1 MPCFSVWCEAN
12 FNVRRGAEI
21 AGFFRPLHQ
30 ANGSAVK
37 VLFQAGIVPLFWM
50 IESIKI
56 KVIQTIPRNYVKFN
70 QCVSRALHRAGVA
83 KCAQQAA
90 HQGGL
95 PRTQLA
101 MQMDHKSRREYVRQR
116 GAQQQRGR
124 FVGQL
129 PVRLMMR
136 RMILR

>member
-12 FNVRRGAEI
+12 FNVRRGAET

-83 KCAQQAA
+83 KRAQEAA

-101 MQMDHKSRREYVRQR
+101 MQVDDEPGREHVRQG
-116 GAQQQRGR
+116 GAQLQRGR
-124 FVGQL
+124 FIGQR